1 VPAASGINAATDR
14 LVRHSSVVTIALF
27 LASLALTLPLLDAQS
42 IWFDEAVTI
51 SNAQLPFDLARYLR
65 ADATPPL
72 YPFLVHH
79 WMGVFGATIESA
91 RALSALASAL
101 ATVLLFQLGRRFV
114 GATAGLFAAALFL
127 CSRFQLFFAHEA
139 RPYALVVL
147 LGIASFYVLLSLLE
161 SATRTRVVLLALV
174 DAALLYAH
182 YVTVFLLPAQL
193 VVALL
198 LGRAR
203 VRSSLAVLASQALA
217 GLLVLPLAIYVA
229 RTLWPLPM
237 AGWLETPT
245 WRTFPVE
252 LAKLAGSPLLLLVE
266 IALVAGG
273 LAWLERRRRAAAS
286 TTTMPRYA
294 PRTAGALAAWAFVPL
309 ATAFVASLIEPVFL
323 ARYLLYTAP
332 GYFLLVGY
340 VVTCLPLRRART
352 TILLLALCTLSLATA
367 WRAPIVR
374 PAWRVAAERAHAA
387 LADGA
392 TVAVV
397 PAHQLLPFAYHFTRD
412 GFRDPDHLPTTLRAA
427 GIVGLSRPS
436 DALRVAAGG
445 ADLLLVAP
453 DADAAALDAV
463 ASEIAAAR
471 HVLPVREELPH
482 LVLLRVP
489 PAREPLP

>member
-1 VPAASGINAATDR
+1 MTAVAELSA
-14 LVRHSSVVTIALF
+14 RHPGVIAIGLF
-27 LASLALTLPLLDAQS
+27 VASLALTLPLLGAQS

-51 SNAQLPFDLARYLR
+51 SNAQLPFDLPRYLR

-79 WMGVFGATIESA
+79 WMSVFGTTIESA

-101 ATVLLFQLGRRFV
+101 STVLLFQLGRRFF

-139 RPYALVVL
+139 RPYAVVVL

-161 SATRTRVVLLALV
+161 STTRARVVLLALV
-174 DAALLYAH
+174 DAALVYAH
-182 YVTVFLLPAQL
+182 YVTVFLFPAQL

-203 VRSSLAVLASQALA
+203 VRSVATVLASQTVA

-252 LAKLAGSPLLLLVE
+252 LAKLAGSPLLLLME

-273 LAWLERRRRAAAS
+273 LAWLERRRRAAAPAM
-286 TTTMPRYA
+286 TMPRYA

-309 ATAFVASLIEPVFL
+309 AAAFVASFVEPVFL
-323 ARYLLYTAP
+323 ARYLLFTAP

-340 VVTCLPLRRART
+340 VATSLPLGRVRT
-352 TILLLALCTLSLATA
+352 AILLLALCTLSLATA

-374 PAWRVAAERAHAA
+374 PAWSVAAERAHAA

-412 GFRDPDHLPTTLRAA
+412 GFRDPDHLPATLRAA
-427 GIVGLSRPS
+427 GIVGLARPS

-445 ADLLLVAP
+445 SELLLVAP

-471 HVLPVREELPH
+471 HVLPVREELSH
-482 LVLLRVP
+482 LMLLRVP
-489 PAREPLP
+489 QAREPLP